1 MDAEAVQAR
10 TGKESLEPH
19 PPSTD
24 EATDYPWGAG
34 FEGAAHYRSQH
45 TRSRSPENVEGRP
58 MKLRVIAIRR
68 FLQVS
73 SVLIIVGLLLEIVS
87 VLWFHPLAFVLFV
100 FVSAT
105 LTGLGIVIFLLSLVL
120 AVVPPAGSRG

>member
-1 MDAEAVQAR
+1 
-10 TGKESLEPH
+10 
-19 PPSTD
+19 
-24 EATDYPWGAG
+24 
-34 FEGAAHYRSQH
+34 
-45 TRSRSPENVEGRP
+45 